1 MKYKQSL
8 CVCLFPPSTALS
20 ACAAHICLSS
30 RCIRINCSQACGPFV
45 NYTTSWE
52 ALPTAVSQL
61 PHGLQTLLYMLS
73 SEAFAVSFF
82 VVTWY
87 DFLCGGRRPCLS
99 CLTHQ

>member
-1 MKYKQSL
+1 M
-8 CVCLFPPSTALS
+8 
-20 ACAAHICLSS
+20 
-30 RCIRINCSQACGPFV
+30 

-82 VVTWY
+82 VVSWY
-87 DFLCGGRRPCLS
+87 DFQCDARWLVLS
-99 CLTHQ
+99 PLNHQ